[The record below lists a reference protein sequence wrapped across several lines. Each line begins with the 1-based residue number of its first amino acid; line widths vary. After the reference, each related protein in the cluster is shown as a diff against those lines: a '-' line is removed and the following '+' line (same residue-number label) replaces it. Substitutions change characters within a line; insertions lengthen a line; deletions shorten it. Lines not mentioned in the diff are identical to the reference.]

1 VLLFFLLE
9 WDRDIFHKKRTGTHY
24 AKIVFLHPVGF
35 VGHVV
40 DVGAS
45 GLRDV
50 NALFSCSGALGVFP
64 KKCAG
69 AQYTKLLFL
78 HLVGYAGHVVHSGA
92 SRPRNVD
99 ALFFM
104 LGWACCG
111 FH

>member
-45 GLRDV
+45 GLRDI
-50 NALFSCSGALGVFP
+50 NALFSCSGALGAFPEKVCWGTVHQTSVFAFGGI
-64 KKCAG
+64 CG
-69 AQYTKLLFL
+69 
-78 HLVGYAGHVVHSGA
+78 
-92 SRPRNVD
+92 SRSAFRSI
-99 ALFFM
+99 
-104 LGWACCG
+104 
-111 FH
+111 